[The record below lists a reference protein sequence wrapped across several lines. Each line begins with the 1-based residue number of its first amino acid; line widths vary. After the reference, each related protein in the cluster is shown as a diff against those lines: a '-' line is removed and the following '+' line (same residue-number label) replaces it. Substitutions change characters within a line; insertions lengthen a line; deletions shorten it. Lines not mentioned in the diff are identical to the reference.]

1 MSADTQQSPR
11 FCNREV
17 RFVYEVFDFLL
28 LLINLSSLYSFFS
41 SFAFIGSAITLV

>member
-1 MSADTQQSPR
+1 MPTDTQQSPC
-11 FCNREV
+11 FCNGEV

-41 SFAFIGSAITLV
+41 SSAFIGSAITLV